1 MVIMSLKLTALL
13 DFCNIEQVQK
23 FKVIT
28 QNRYNEYKKRPYHG
42 LIDGKELQTV
52 YDRDYLTAEALELH
66 ITGIDVIDSCIM
78 FITDIP
84 SISGIIKP
92 EFWTK

>member
-1 MVIMSLKLTALL
+1 MVIMSLKLGTLL
-13 DFCNIEQVQK
+13 DFCNVEQVQK

-52 YDRDYLTAEALELH
+52 YNRDYLTAEALELYV
-66 ITGIDVIDSCIM
+66 TGIDVKDSYIM

-84 SISGIIKP
+84 SVDGIIKP
-92 EFWTK
+92 EFLD